1 MSLVESLPRR
11 TGLPR
16 EVFRWLQSLDLSVQF
31 RNARRDLS
39 NGLVLAEIFSWYYP
53 GDLLMHSFQPGESL
67 ASKLANWSLLHRFF
81 AKRGLAFSKE
91 LTDGTLHRKPGAAE
105 QLLQRVYSTLT
116 NRRVKSINGGE
127 GALSEEGAVGSTG
140 TAQEPNSEAPR
151 FTDARYQRALPMHA
165 RSTASQALKSNV
177 RLTQLLAE
185 PSEAATRQRAEVV
198 LREHLAQRRRE
209 REQDPCRFDV
219 RPTLGELAVRLPPL
233 SAERPRDTGSGV
245 SLTSSVNDSRRDTG
259 NRQGPRAAVQL
270 RGAVGSGGSSREIH
284 VRQSSGFSAALHST
298 TASVVSS
305 H

>member
-1 MSLVESLPRR
+1 PRR
-11 TGLPR
+11 TGLSR
-16 EVFRWLQSLDLSVQF
+16 EVFRWLQSLDLTVQF

-116 NRRVKSINGGE
+116 NRR
-127 GALSEEGAVGSTG
+127 
-140 TAQEPNSEAPR
+140 AQESNSEAPR

-185 PSEAATRQRAEVV
+185 PSEVATRQRAEVV
-198 LREHLAQRRRE
+198 LRDHLAQRRRE

-233 SAERPRDTGSGV
+233 SAERPRDTGSF
-245 SLTSSVNDSRRDTG
+245 RA
-259 NRQGPRAAVQL
+259 GPQATVQL
-270 RGAVGSGGSSREIH
+270 RGSVGSGGSPREIH
-284 VRQSSGFSAALHST
+284 VRQS
-298 TASVVSS
+298 
-305 H
+305 

>member
-11 TGLPR
+11 TGLSR
-16 EVFRWLQSLDLSVQF
+16 EVFRWLQSLDLTVQF

-127 GALSEEGAVGSTG
+127 GTVSEEHAVGSTG
-140 TAQEPNSEAPR
+140 TAQESNSEAPR

-185 PSEAATRQRAEVV
+185 PSEVATRQRAEVV
-198 LREHLAQRRRE
+198 LRDHLAQRRRE

-233 SAERPRDTGSGV
+233 SAERPRDTGSGA

-259 NRQGPRAAVQL
+259 NRQRPQATVQL
-270 RGAVGSGGSSREIH
+270 RGSVGSGGSPREIH